1 MKKVLII
8 VVLLILALVGYK
20 ILQPKN
26 SIRESTTTIATDNST
41 GNLTD
46 SAFTSADFDDIS
58 PTYVDSGSEPDS
70 ISVAVAPVNPVV
82 NSVINTQPAA
92 PSFSCD
98 GRKHCSQMTSC
109 AEATY
114 FLKNC
119 PNTKMD
125 GNNDG
130 IPCEQQWC
138 Q

>member
-1 MKKVLII
+1 MI
-8 VVLLILALVGYK
+8 VVLLTLALIGYK

-26 SIRESTTTIATDNST
+26 LISNSVSDVATDTST
-41 GNLTD
+41 GV
-46 SAFTSADFDDIS
+46 AFTSDDLDNIT
-58 PTYVDSGSEPDS
+58 PTYVDSDPNSTS
-70 ISVAVAPVNPVV
+70 ISAVSPVLT
-82 NSVINTQPAA
+82 SQPAA

-114 FLKNC
+114 FINNC

-130 IPCEQQWC
+130 IPCEKQWC
-138 Q
+138 N